1 MRNMDDFEQFY
12 NDVENLLYKY
22 KFSRRGNKDLIDVVE
37 DIFSKCNDF
46 ENELSDVK
54 DELHD
59 REEKIDDLKSDLE
72 ALEID
77 YDSILEEN
85 KNLEEKVDVYR
96 QALVD
101 NNLVEYLI

>member
-1 MRNMDDFEQFY
+1 MDDFEQFY
-12 NDVENLLYKY
+12 NDVEQLLYKY

-46 ENELSDVK
+46 EIELSDVK

-59 REEKIDDLKSDLE
+59 HEEKIDDLKSDLE

-85 KNLEEKVDVYR
+85 KNLEEKVEIYR
-96 QALVD
+96 QALID

>member
-1 MRNMDDFEQFY
+1 MDDFEQFY
-12 NDVENLLYKY
+12 NNVEQLLYKY
-22 KFSRRGNKDLIDVVE
+22 KFSRKGNKDLIDVVE

-46 ENELSDVK
+46 EIEL
-54 DELHD
+54 DETRDDLTD
-59 REEKIDDLKSDLE
+59 KEEELQDLKSDLE

-77 YDSILEEN
+77 YDSKLEDN
-85 KNLEEKVDVYR
+85 KNLEKKVEIYR

>member
-1 MRNMDDFEQFY
+1 MDDFEQFY
-12 NDVENLLYKY
+12 NDVEQLLYKY

-37 DIFSKCNDF
+37 DIFIKCNDF
-46 ENELSDVK
+46 EIELSDVK

-59 REEKIDDLKSDLE
+59 HEEKIDDLKSDLE

-85 KNLEEKVDVYR
+85 KNLEEKVEIYR
-96 QALVD
+96 QALID

>member
-1 MRNMDDFEQFY
+1 MDDFEQFY
-12 NDVENLLYKY
+12 NDVEQLLYKY

-46 ENELSDVK
+46 EIEL
-54 DELHD
+54 DETRDDLTNKEEELQD
-59 REEKIDDLKSDLE
+59 LREEFDSLE
-72 ALEID
+72 TNLNSLLSEKED
-77 YDSILEEN
+77 
-85 KNLEEKVDVYR
+85 LEEKVEIYR

>member
-1 MRNMDDFEQFY
+1 MDDFEQFY
-12 NDVENLLYKY
+12 NDVEQLLYKY
-22 KFSRRGNKDLIDVVE
+22 KFSRKGNKDLIDVVE

-46 ENELSDVK
+46 EIEL
-54 DELHD
+54 DETRDDLTD
-59 REEKIDDLKSDLE
+59 KEEELQDLKSDLE

-77 YDSILEEN
+77 YDSKLEEN
-85 KNLEEKVDVYR
+85 KNLEEKVEIYR

>member
-1 MRNMDDFEQFY
+1 MDDFERFY
-12 NDVENLLYKY
+12 NDVEQLLYKY

-46 ENELSDVK
+46 EIELSDVK
-54 DELHD
+54 DELQD
-59 REEKIDDLKSDLE
+59 REDKIDDLKSDLE
-72 ALEID
+72 ALEVD

-85 KNLEEKVDVYR
+85 RKLEEKVDVYR

>member
-1 MRNMDDFEQFY
+1 MDDFEQFY
-12 NDVENLLYKY
+12 NDVEQLIYKH

-46 ENELSDVK
+46 EIEL
-54 DELHD
+54 DETRDDLTNKEEELQD
-59 REEKIDDLKSDLE
+59 LREEFDSLE
-72 ALEID
+72 TNLNSLLSEKED
-77 YDSILEEN
+77 
-85 KNLEEKVDVYR
+85 LEEKVEIYR